1 MNKDKE
7 LDDILNDPLFSLNET
22 EQKLFDLSEPIKKG
36 RSKKREVEEV
46 AQKKRCDNFADYAHL
61 FAQVHQDLREGMRS
75 LIRYKEDSIQE
86 KGFFIADGIM
96 GYIDQL
102 DVVNRQIKDRVRKD
116 GRSRV
121 IYEDG
126 TESNILFRT
135 IGKNI
140 TRNGYIIT
148 EQNDGHELD
157 ALSGENITDEDIA
170 HGWIYILR
178 SKSEDERIASV
189 KDLYKIGFTTN
200 PVTERIKNAKN
211 EATYLMADVEVI
223 STFRVYNVDVHK
235 LEGLIHDFFHI
246 ARFYVNIDGINPEEW
261 FVVPLPIIREAIVK
275 FMDGRIVDYTYN
287 REQQSLERNIYDSV
301 NRIRTEK
308 FDTTGLDVLSLNIKQ
323 KYFDEIL
330 KGEKD
335 IEYRDIKSKKNE
347 SLMTC
352 VEKETGKRFIR
363 RPDLLRLYVGYTKER
378 DVLLVRVRDVIY
390 NSPYDIEYHLGNIV
404 EYDIKKN
411 S

>member
-1 MNKDKE
+1 M
-7 LDDILNDPLFSLNET
+7 
-22 EQKLFDLSEPIKKG
+22 
-36 RSKKREVEEV
+36 
-46 AQKKRCDNFADYAHL
+46 
-61 FAQVHQDLREGMRS
+61 
-75 LIRYKEDSIQE
+75 
-86 KGFFIADGIM
+86 
-96 GYIDQL
+96 
-102 DVVNRQIKDRVRKD
+102 
-116 GRSRV
+116 
-121 IYEDG
+121 
-126 TESNILFRT
+126 
-135 IGKNI
+135 
-140 TRNGYIIT
+140 
-148 EQNDGHELD
+148 
-157 ALSGENITDEDIA
+157 
-170 HGWIYILR
+170 
-178 SKSEDERIASV
+178 
-189 KDLYKIGFTTN
+189 
-200 PVTERIKNAKN
+200 
-211 EATYLMADVEVI
+211 
-223 STFRVYNVDVHK
+223 
-235 LEGLIHDFFHI
+235 
-246 ARFYVNIDGINPEEW
+246 
-261 FVVPLPIIREAIVK
+261 K

-404 EYDIKKN
+404 EYDIKKT